1 MRFAIDA
8 HAIGQHLTGNEV
20 YIRNLLDR
28 FTTVDSEAEFIAYL
42 SAKDAAAQLPRRIQH
57 RCVSSNPFVRLGWE
71 LGRKVNQDC
80 PALLHVQYTA
90 PLWCKVP
97 VVVSVHDVSFLE
109 HPEFFSASR
118 VTQLQHTVKR
128 TVNSA
133 ARILTASDFSRTA
146 IERHYPAARGKTEVI
161 YYAVASHF
169 RPMPKEQARERVRER
184 IGTSAPFLLNVGD
197 LQPRKNQAGLIR
209 AFEEFVRN
217 NPSRPH
223 HLVVAGQSKFDG
235 QVVRQAA
242 AKSSVA
248 SRIHFTGYVDD
259 DFLRLLYNA
268 CELFVFPS
276 FYEGFGIPILEAMAC
291 GCAVACAKTSAMPEV
306 ADGAAIF
313 FDPRSTTEMA
323 RAIQDIVLNPEMRL
337 RLERLGQARAASFSW
352 ERTATQTLDVYYDV
366 AGSPRSV
373 HAQHSMGAAHP

>member
-28 FTTVDSEAEFIAYL
+28 FAAVDSEAEFIAYVA
-42 SAKDAAAQLPRRIQH
+42 AKDAAAQLPARIER

-71 LGRKVNQDC
+71 LGRKVNQERPD
-80 PALLHVQYTA
+80 LLHVQYTA

-109 HPEFFSASR
+109 HPEFFAASR
-118 VTQLQHTVKR
+118 AAQLRHTVRR
-128 TVNSA
+128 TVNAA
-133 ARILTASDFSRTA
+133 ARILTASEFSRTA

-161 YYAVASHF
+161 PYAVASHF
-169 RPMPKEQARERVRER
+169 RPMPKNQARAKVRQQTG
-184 IGTSAPFLLNVGD
+184 IPAPFLLNVGD

-209 AFEEFVRN
+209 AFEEFVRT
-217 NPSRPH
+217 NPSEPH
-223 HLVVAGQSKFDG
+223 HLVIAGQSKFDG
-235 QVVRQAA
+235 EVVKQVAA
-242 AKSSVA
+242 RSPVA

-259 DFLRLLYNA
+259 HFLRLLYNA
-268 CELFVFPS
+268 CEFFIFPS

-291 GCAVACAKTSAMPEV
+291 GCAVACAKASAMPEV

-313 FDPRSTTEMA
+313 FDPRSAAEMA
-323 RAIQDIVLNPEMRL
+323 RAIQDIVLNPEMRT
-337 RLERLGQARAASFSW
+337 RLERLGQARAAVFSW
-352 ERTATQTLDVYYDV
+352 DRTARQTLAVYYEV
-366 AGSPRSV
+366 AEASALRAP
-373 HAQHSMGAAHP
+373 HSIGAARS

>member
-28 FTTVDSEAEFIAYL
+28 FVAVDPDAEFIAYL
-42 SAKDAAAQLPRRIQH
+42 SAEEAARQLPGRIRH
-57 RCVSSNPFVRLGWE
+57 RSVSANPFVRLGWE
-71 LGRKVNQDC
+71 LGRKVNAERA
-80 PALLHVQYTA
+80 ALLHVQYTA
-90 PLWCKVP
+90 PLWCNVP
-97 VVVSVHDVSFLE
+97 LVVSVHDVSFLE

-118 VTQLQHTVKR
+118 VTQLQQTVKR
-128 TVNSA
+128 TVKKA
-133 ARILTASDFSRTA
+133 ARVLTVSEFSRAA
-146 IERHYPAARGKTEVI
+146 IERHYPEARGKTLVTPN
-161 YYAVASHF
+161 AVSATF
-169 RPMPKEQARERVRER
+169 RPMQRDQARARVQQELG
-184 IGTSAPFLLNVGD
+184 IPSPFLLNVGD
-197 LQPRKNQAGLIR
+197 LQPRKNQTGLIR

-217 NPSRPH
+217 NPSQPH

-235 QVVRQAA
+235 DVVKQAA
-242 AKSSVA
+242 ARSSVA

-259 DFLRLLYNA
+259 TFLRLLYNA

-313 FDPRSTTEMA
+313 FDPRSIAEMA
-323 RAIQDIVLNPEMRL
+323 RAIQDMVLNPEMRA
-337 RLERLGQARAASFSW
+337 RYERLGPARASAFSW
-352 ERTATQTLDVYYDV
+352 DRTARQTLDVYYDV
-366 AGSPRSV
+366 AGAHRVSRDS
-373 HAQHSMGAAHP
+373 HSIGAAKS